1 MGSVEDMQS
10 CFSFN
15 VWNFQAEHTRQK
27 RKNLTQEHLDLLTEE
42 YNKNHKPTK
51 ETFQRLTA
59 LIPGITEKSIK
70 IWYQN
75 RRSKLSMTKK
85 RNQKKS
91 EKVSASCIATPNTF
105 SSFQVLSSEDLQ
117 ESLKSENQ
125 SSPTGAILA
134 LGIKKNHFQNSVQQQ
149 NQEQQSV
156 FNSHTRTTN
165 WNQNNNVDEKEENEI
180 KDRTEEKEEKE
191 KTKQNETKQNMK
203 IQFLLNVY

>member
-91 EKVSASCIATPNTF
+91 EKVSASCIALFFLFLPFLQFCRLSHFPPFHLFKFFPRRTCKRA
-105 SSFQVLSSEDLQ
+105 SSQKTNLLPQV
-117 ESLKSENQ
+117 
-125 SSPTGAILA
+125 P
-134 LGIKKNHFQNSVQQQ
+134 F
-149 NQEQQSV
+149 
-156 FNSHTRTTN
+156 
-165 WNQNNNVDEKEENEI
+165 
-180 KDRTEEKEEKE
+180 
-191 KTKQNETKQNMK
+191 
-203 IQFLLNVY
+203 